1 MTGVAEDLIPTANM
15 KIMSTFNL
23 PVEHSVCFSVH
34 DFKVQ
39 KGTRLVGLCLSKY
52 STMFMHVYTGMLFT
66 PVHTYAAHMFRYD
79 HFLTSNFPCV
89 TRSYS
94 TTTKNTRNTS
104 NTINTPGCLAESLG
118 ESRSCKTLI
127 LQNQNGKAQ
136 FSRNG
141 GIKLT

>member
-1 MTGVAEDLIPTANM
+1 MIPTANI

-23 PVEHSVCFSVH
+23 PMEHSVCFSVH

-39 KGTRLVGLCLSKY
+39 KGTCLVCLCLSRY
-52 STMFMHVYTGMLFT
+52 NAMFMHVYTGILFT
-66 PVHTYAAHMFRYD
+66 PVQIYTAHIMFRYD
-79 HFLTSNFPCV
+79 HFFEFFSHIIVPLCYTFIFHNHQ
-89 TRSYS
+89 
-94 TTTKNTRNTS
+94 KNTRNTS
-104 NTINTPGCLAESLG
+104 NTINTPSSLAEFLG